1 MKTFQRFLPLAFII
15 LIFCGAFCFNNS
27 EEVSVT
33 PKGLAPDI
41 VMKSHKGKKITL
53 SKLKGKMVLVDFWAS
68 WCGPCRAENPF
79 VVKAYEMYHPKGLA
93 IVSVS
98 LDDNETDWKA
108 AVAKDHLN
116 WIHVSSLKGFDEP
129 AAKLYG
135 ISAIP
140 QNFLIDSAGTIVA
153 KDLRGDALAIALA
166 NCLK

>member
-1 MKTFQRFLPLAFII
+1 MLGVLNRGHITSDVAL
-15 LIFCGAFCFNNS
+15 S
-27 EEVSVT
+27 EKERGPVVGVAVELSSENFEST
-33 PKGLAPDI
+33 
-41 VMKSHKGKKITL
+41 ITSNDL
-53 SKLKGKMVLVDFWAS
+53 VLVDFWAS

-98 LDDNETDWKA
+98 LDDNESDWKA

>member
-1 MKTFQRFLPLAFII
+1 
-15 LIFCGAFCFNNS
+15 
-27 EEVSVT
+27 
-33 PKGLAPDI
+33 
-41 VMKSHKGKKITL
+41 
-53 SKLKGKMVLVDFWAS
+53 
-68 WCGPCRAENPF
+68 
-79 VVKAYEMYHPKGLA
+79 MYHPKGLA

-98 LDDNETDWKA
+98 LDDNESDWKA

-153 KDLRGDALAIALA
+153 KDLRGDALSIALA